1 RNYIKIH
8 VGFSNLVPKMTQSP
22 WIFLS
27 NLLNLAESFA
37 ILCAFGYGHFHHS
50 VKILKKSGVNQE
62 WVISVLQA

>member
-1 RNYIKIH
+1 MITKLLPE
-8 VGFSNLVPKMTQSP
+8 FSKSVPKMTQSLA
-22 WIFLS
+22 IFSS
-27 NLLNLAESFA
+27 NLLNLDESFA